1 MEQVTDDFAN
11 YPVSMS
17 EARATRDEDCRLWS
31 PRDALISILR
41 DIDEGK
47 VAPDAL
53 ICIYRERGD
62 DGSTRTHFAAASPDI
77 HTSLGLLTRG
87 QFRLME

>member
-1 MEQVTDDFAN
+1 MTDDFAD
-11 YPVSMS
+11 YPVSVS
-17 EARATRDEDCRLWS
+17 EARADREDDCRLRS
-31 PRDALISILR
+31 PRDALISVLR
-41 DIDEGK
+41 DIDEDK

-62 DGSTRTHFAAASPDI
+62 DGSTQTHFAAASPDI

>member
-1 MEQVTDDFAN
+1 MTDDFTN
-11 YPVSMS
+11 YPVSVS
-17 EARATRDEDCRLWS
+17 EARADREDDCRLWS
-31 PRDALISILR
+31 PRDALISVLR

-53 ICIYRERGD
+53 ICVYRQRGE
-62 DGSTRTHFAAASPDI
+62 DGIMTTHFVAASPDI

>member
-1 MEQVTDDFAN
+1 MTDNFAN
-11 YPVSMS
+11 YPVSTS
-17 EARATRDEDCRLWS
+17 EVRANREEDCRLWT

-41 DIDEGK
+41 DIDEGSVK
-47 VAPDAL
+47 PDAL

-62 DGSTRTHFAAASPDI
+62 DGSMRTHFAAASPDI

-87 QFRLME
+87 QFKLME

>member
-1 MEQVTDDFAN
+1 MTDNFAN
-11 YPVSMS
+11 YPVSTS
-17 EARATRDEDCRLWS
+17 EVRANREEDCRLWT

-41 DIDEGK
+41 DIDDGRVK
-47 VAPDAL
+47 PDAL

-62 DGSTRTHFAAASPDI
+62 DGSMRTHFAAASPDI

-87 QFRLME
+87 QFKLME

>member
-1 MEQVTDDFAN
+1 MTDDFAG
-11 YPVSMS
+11 YPVSVS
-17 EARATRDEDCRLWS
+17 EARADREDDCRLWS
-31 PRDALISILR
+31 PRDALISVLR

-53 ICIYRERGD
+53 ICVYRQRGE
-62 DGSTRTHFAAASPDI
+62 DGIMTTHFAAASPDI

>member
-1 MEQVTDDFAN
+1 MTDNFAN
-11 YPVSMS
+11 YPVSTS
-17 EARATRDEDCRLWS
+17 EVRANREEDCRLWS

-53 ICIYRERGD
+53 ICIYRERGGD
-62 DGSTRTHFAAASPDI
+62 DSFRTHFAAASPDI

-87 QFRLME
+87 QFKLME

>member
-1 MEQVTDDFAN
+1 MTDDFAG
-11 YPVSMS
+11 YPVSVS
-17 EARATRDEDCRLWS
+17 EARADREDDCRLWS
-31 PRDALISILR
+31 PRDALISVLR

-53 ICIYRERGD
+53 ICVYRQRGD
-62 DGSTRTHFAAASPDI
+62 DGSMRTHFAAASPDI

-87 QFRLME
+87 QFKLME

>member
-1 MEQVTDDFAN
+1 MSDNFAN
-11 YPVSMS
+11 YPVSTS
-17 EARATRDEDCRLWS
+17 EVRANREEDCRLWS

-62 DGSTRTHFAAASPDI
+62 DGSMWTHFAAASPDI

-87 QFRLME
+87 QFKLME